1 MQNDGMIYRDDIC
14 DIRHDIF
21 LCITE
26 NGTQRK
32 KINKASGGSKKK
44 VLEYR
49 QILFDLANKWVKT
62 PVYRRS
68 ELQPGFGGEGPAVIE
83 EPSSTV
89 VVYPGMKFNVD
100 QFGIIHIMT

>member
-1 MQNDGMIYRDDIC
+1 MI
-14 DIRHDIF
+14 
-21 LCITE
+21 
-26 NGTQRK
+26 
-32 KINKASGGSKKK
+32 KA
-44 VLEYR
+44 
-49 QILFDLANKWVKT
+49 ILFDLDNKWVKT
-62 PVYRRS
+62 PIYRRS